1 MTILA
6 LTKAHQSQV
15 QQLFNDVDFFSAEWF
30 SSPKQLFFSVFTQD
44 HELTTVAHIELYHNV
59 MILKALTTSKAYRN
73 QGVARKLLKHTE
85 HLAQKLGCD
94 MIYAFTRYG
103 ANYLECAGF
112 EQTIRSRLPLQLVD
126 YMTNHQLNHSTIMK
140 RKVELSKKHL
150 MRQEQKALQTQMPL
164 SHLVA

>member
-1 MTILA
+1 MVACNLTYTFLQILRDY
-6 LTKAHQSQV
+6 LQFQH
-15 QQLFNDVDFFSAEWF
+15 N
-30 SSPKQLFFSVFTQD
+30 PKTLNLLNIQD
-44 HELTTVAHIELYHNV
+44 HELTAVAHIELYHNV
-59 MILKALTTSKAYRN
+59 MILKVLTTSKAYRN
-73 QGVARKLLKHTE
+73 QGVARKLLQHTE